1 MTGNTV
7 QFVVEVQVA
16 QSFTFFVVFC
26 RSLLVFLSFYC
37 IVYAFNLQPLIAT
50 LISFWPLYLTI
61 VLSVLLQFTAS
72 DCPFDILLASLF
84 DHCIVCASSIYSLW
98 LPPLISFFPLYLTIV
113 LSVLLQFTASDC
125 PFDILFSS
133 LFDHCIV
140 CASSIYDF
148 WLPLWC
154 LQAFLSK
161 VQFLRWWVNDVLF
174 ILTKNP
180 RWVCFWHSLCVD
192 KYIRFWVRALIGSN
206 KRLLNWYL
214 LLLR

>member
-37 IVYAFNLQPLIAT
+37 IVYAFNLQPLIA
-50 LISFWPLYLTI
+50 
-61 VLSVLLQFTAS
+61 
-72 DCPFDILLASLF
+72 
-84 DHCIVCASSIYSLW
+84 
-98 LPPLISFFPLYLTIV
+98 PLISFFPLYLTIV

>member
-37 IVYAFNLQPLIAT
+37 IVYA
-50 LISFWPLYLTI
+50 
-61 VLSVLLQFTAS
+61 
-72 DCPFDILLASLF
+72 
-84 DHCIVCASSIYSLW
+84 SSIYSLW
-98 LPPLISFFPLYLTIV
+98 LPLWYPFFLFIWPLYCLCFFNLQPLIAPLISFFPLYLTIV
-113 LSVLLQFTASDC
+113 LSMLLQFTASDC

-148 WLPLWC
+148 WLPLCC